1 MNLGIFIPTKGRVD
15 NQRFYDD
22 YLKWVGPDLLEH
34 IYLVCP
40 TKEVALHEAKGRRAI
55 GYDHENLSQS
65 MNHIV
70 HELGP
75 AMGYT
80 HVGMIDD
87 DSKFAVRISPDAYNL
102 RQAEP
107 GDFGPLLEKV
117 KSLLAIDPLVG
128 ICIRQNSNNAF
139 PEDVIYCGR
148 QNQAHFVDIAFFKEH
163 DIQIDRVVLKGDF
176 YMTLSVLSTGH
187 RNAIIADYTI
197 DQWGSSNAP
206 GGVSAYRTFER
217 MNQSAYA
224 IQEMFPRHVEI
235 VRKKN
240 VWPGFPEAHMDC
252 KVFWKRAYYDGLVT
266 TGQHE
271 KAKEFMYRPRA
282 QKDIDWDAGVSDDIQ
297 EARAALKND
306 TRKAL

>member
-1 MNLGIFIPTKGRVD
+1 MKLGIFIPTKNRVD

-22 YLKWVGPDLLEH
+22 YLKWVGPDILED

-40 TKEVALHEAKGRRAI
+40 TKEVPLHEAKGRKAI
-55 GYDHENLSQS
+55 GYDHDNLSQS

-102 RQAEP
+102 RQATPE
-107 GDFGPLLEKV
+107 DFGPLIEKV
-117 KSLLAIDPLVG
+117 KRLLLEDPLVG

-139 PEDVIYCGR
+139 PDDVIYCCR

-176 YMTLSVLSTGH
+176 YMTLSVLLTGH
-187 RNAIIADYTI
+187 RNAVIADYTI

-206 GGVSAYRTFER
+206 GGVASYRTFES
-217 MNQSAYA
+217 MNASAQS
-224 IQEMFPRHVEI
+224 IHDLFPAHVEL
-235 VRKKN
+235 VKKKN
-240 VWPGFPEAHMDC
+240 VWPGFPEAHTDC
-252 KVFWKRAYYDGLVT
+252 KVYWKRAYYDGLVLS
-266 TGQHE
+266 GQHE
-271 KAKEFMYRPRA
+271 KAKEFMYRPRT
-282 QKDIDWDAGVSDDIQ
+282 KKEIDWDDVDDTVLN
-297 EARAALKND
+297 AREALKND
-306 TRKAL
+306 TRKPL